1 MFRRGALKF
10 LRILMLRIRSINTK
24 LKMKNNRKN
33 VGMDLIKEIGDSEG
47 LNVSVKGQKLLGL
60 MMER

>member
-1 MFRRGALKF
+1 LKF